1 MAKRRPS
8 ETADDFPAPQ
18 ASDTVESQE
27 TTVPEADVPADP
39 LMDEIQ
45 TFMTLRD
52 ELARKLAA
60 EIEATEQKLAEL
72 RETAA
77 SLFPQEVEDKKA
89 KKPKTKPAKPEKSN
103 VAAAESAPDG
113 D

>member
-1 MAKRRPS
+1 MAKRKQSEPS
-8 ETADDFPAPQ
+8 E
-18 ASDTVESQE
+18 
-27 TTVPEADVPADP
+27 DVPMPQSPDSERANHSQVMDSTDSPANP

-77 SLFPQEVEDKKA
+77 SLFPQEVDDKKSKKA
-89 KKPKTKPAKPEKSN
+89 KPKPAKADKSVALDQES
-103 VAAAESAPDG
+103 VAA
-113 D
+113 